1 MNFVAIDFETATFDR
16 MACQVGITIVKEGEI
31 IDTFEKLIQPPRNYY
46 DDANINVHHITP
58 EMTKDAPTFDKVWEE
73 ISDYIIGRVVV
84 AHNAAFDEDVL
95 YKNLSFYGIQVRGIM
110 PFFCTYKLFG
120 HALTDL
126 CKMFDIDCGEHHN
139 ASNDSRCCA
148 EVFLKYLNRVK
159 PHKIEK
165 KGTGAERINS
175 ILLPNLA
182 NILRFQE
189 I

>member
-46 DDANINVHHITP
+46 DYANINVHHITP

-73 ISDYIIGRVVV
+73 ISDYIIGKVVV

-110 PFFCTYKLFG
+110 PFFCTYKLMAIPLLICAICLKLIVENTTMLPTIRDV
-120 HALTDL
+120 ALKCSL
-126 CKMFDIDCGEHHN
+126 
-139 ASNDSRCCA
+139 
-148 EVFLKYLNRVK
+148 
-159 PHKIEK
+159 
-165 KGTGAERINS
+165 
-175 ILLPNLA
+175 
-182 NILRFQE
+182 NILIELNHIKLRKKE
-189 I
+189 LK